1 MKAVIGETLYNVVE
15 HKVKRRLP
23 KRDDNGN
30 IVLDADKRPVLWLQE
45 TTRTQLVSIGR
56 SAQRI
61 AEANLGI
68 TSSRQRRR
76 HRTSQVRNASVTWNI

>member
-1 MKAVIGETLYNVVE
+1 VKAVIGETLYNVIE
-15 HKVKRRLP
+15 RKVKRKLP
-23 KRDDNGN
+23 TRDDQGN
-30 IVLDADKRPVLWLQE
+30 LVLDDDKRPVLTMQE

-56 SAQRI
+56 NAQRI

-76 HRTSQVRNASVTWNI
+76 HRTSQVRNASVTWLL